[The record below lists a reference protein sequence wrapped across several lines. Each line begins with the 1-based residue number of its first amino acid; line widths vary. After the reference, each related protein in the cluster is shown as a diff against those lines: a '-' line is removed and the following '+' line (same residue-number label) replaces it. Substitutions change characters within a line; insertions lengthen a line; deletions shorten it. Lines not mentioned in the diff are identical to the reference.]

1 MHRFIFLLNNKKCG
15 NTRKIA
21 AKVIF
26 HTIWTKV
33 SDCYSSFI
41 DAREVCEIVLAGREV
56 PAVIVTEL
64 CENNI
69 VERWLQGEC
78 DNEELC
84 MITKYMA
91 DIR

>member
-1 MHRFIFLLNNKKCG
+1 M
-15 NTRKIA
+15 
-21 AKVIF
+21 IF
-26 HTIWTKV
+26 HTIWSKV

-56 PAVIVTEL
+56 PDVIVTKL
-64 CENNI
+64 CEDDNI

-84 MITKYMA
+84 RLITQYMA
-91 DIR
+91 NIR

>member
-1 MHRFIFLLNNKKCG
+1 MKFY
-15 NTRKIA
+15 TM
-21 AKVIF
+21 
-26 HTIWTKV
+26 WTKI

-56 PAVIVTEL
+56 PAVIVTKL
-64 CENNI
+64 CEDDNI
-69 VERWLQGEC
+69 VERWLQGEW

-84 MITKYMA
+84 MLVTKYMA

>member
-1 MHRFIFLLNNKKCG
+1 MIFY
-15 NTRKIA
+15 T
-21 AKVIF
+21 V
-26 HTIWTKV
+26 WTKI

-56 PAVIVTEL
+56 PAVIVTKL

-69 VERWLQGEC
+69 VERWLQGEY

-84 MITKYMA
+84 MLITKYMA
-91 DIR
+91 DIRLVITIL